1 MNYQSKVLLIADLP
15 VLQEMLQSAGYN
27 VIADPDMHNASS
39 KLTQEWFHLAII
51 PLPLADGLVDTA
63 RLNLALQSDVLV
75 PKIVLCDQTL
85 DQMSRTVRDALDSL
99 NHPAPSVA
107 FLSQTEGPE
116 AVIDTVGKAIRKY
129 LGINPQLEIYPGREV
144 FYALAGWLKPG
155 SEPGQWAGELE
166 DLFRILFQDCT
177 RITVELRDYLSRR
190 RGEICTVWV
199 RPASETVPEGRPLL
213 VKCGPRE
220 NIEKARENYERY
232 FFRITPT
239 RLAGFARTT
248 HFAAAALPAPTET
261 YNLVGDFPSF
271 YRRKRQN
278 EDDIRKAITLFG
290 EKCKYWS
297 QSPQMLPVLQDKHLR
312 ALYLDRL
319 NLREQATVGKAI
331 QMLIEQAPSH
341 GLSIEQPGTELGFR
355 FRPREKPDFYPHPLP
370 YLYGN
375 KKGLEL
381 MPSRISITHGD
392 LRDENFCVD
401 TNGVIWLD
409 GYESM
414 DWGPAVTDAA
424 GLEAILKFRCSESA
438 WGFPLLYQFERAAL
452 FPTYYSDQMPSRDSP
467 PEMQQLLRMIEHLRK
482 EWSGVLSGS
491 DLREYYASLFFFT
504 MRELVTEETS
514 TESRP
519 SEIRKLHALLSAAMI
534 CYRLENWK
542 DFAMKGWPGSK
553 EVFPLGGQR

>member
-1 MNYQSKVLLIADLP
+1 MNYQSKVLLIANLP
-15 VLQEMLQSAGYN
+15 PYRETLQGAGYN
-27 VIADPDMHNASS
+27 VVVDSDPNSASRTLS
-39 KLTQEWFHLAII
+39 QEWFHLAII
-51 PLPLADGLVDTA
+51 HLPLVNGHADTA
-63 RLNLALQSDVLV
+63 SLNLVLQSDVLI

-85 DQMSRTVRDALDSL
+85 DQMSRIMRDALDNL
-99 NHPAPSVA
+99 NRPAPPVA
-107 FLSQTEGPE
+107 FLSQTEGLA
-116 AVIDTVGKAIRKY
+116 AVIDTAGKAIRKH
-129 LGINPQLEIYPGREV
+129 LGINPQLEIDNAREV

-155 SEPGQWAGELE
+155 SEPDRWAGELE
-166 DLFRILFQDCT
+166 DLFHILFQDCT
-177 RITVELRDYLSRR
+177 RITVELKDYLSRR

-278 EDDIRKAITLFG
+278 KDDIRKAITLFA
-290 EKCKYWS
+290 EKCQYWN
-297 QSPQMLPVLQDKHLR
+297 QSPRILPFQDKDWR

-331 QMLIEQAPSH
+331 QTLIEQASRY
-341 GLSIEQPGTELGFR
+341 GLSIEQTGIELGFR
-355 FRPREKPDFYPHPLP
+355 FLPRKDPDFYPYPLP

-381 MPSRISITHGD
+381 TPSRISITHGD

-401 TNGVIWLD
+401 TSGVIWLD
-409 GYESM
+409 GYENM

-424 GLEAILKFRCSESA
+424 GLEAILKFRCSEST
-438 WGFPLLYQFERAAL
+438 WSFPQLYQFERAAL
-452 FPTYYSDQMPSRDSP
+452 FPTYHRDQMPSRDDYP
-467 PEMQQLLRMIEHLRK
+467 AEMQQLLRMIEHLRK
-482 EWSGVLSGS
+482 EWSGVLFGS

-514 TESRP
+514 TESR
-519 SEIRKLHALLSAAMI
+519 SSVIRKLHALLSAAMI

-542 DFAMKGWPGSK
+542 DFATKGWPGSK
-553 EVFPLGGQR
+553 EVFPVGGQR